1 MAELRIHQLYSGR
14 TSSTG
19 SVSVYTVPSGKRAVL
34 RSINVYNVTGSGN
47 RAFVSLSS
55 GRNIFEITLAAAN
68 TAGGSVNQQVWL
80 VLEPGD
86 VIQIGNANAT
96 AIDYILSGTVHFI

>member
-1 MAELRIHQLYSGR
+1 M
-14 TSSTG
+14 
-19 SVSVYTVPSGKRAVL
+19 YTVPAGHRVIL

-55 GRNIFEITLAAAN
+55 GRNIAEITLAAAN
-68 TAGGSVNQQVWL
+68 TAGGSVNQQVWI

-86 VIQIGNANAT
+86 TIQIGNGNAT
-96 AIDYILSGTVHFI
+96 AIDYILSGTVHYI